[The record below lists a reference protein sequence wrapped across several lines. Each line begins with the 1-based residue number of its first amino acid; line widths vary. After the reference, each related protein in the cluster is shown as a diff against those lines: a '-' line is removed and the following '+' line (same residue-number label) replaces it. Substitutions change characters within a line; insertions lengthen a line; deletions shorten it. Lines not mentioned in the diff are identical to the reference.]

1 MANERVD
8 GFIFYASYYD
18 GISEL
23 TDEEQGRLYK
33 AIMDYAFT
41 AKEPE
46 LSGAS
51 SMAFKFIRPTLD
63 ANIKRRLNGKKGAEY
78 GVRGGR
84 PKTPRETPTET
95 PSETPLQTPKQTPSE
110 TPKDKIRKDN
120 INNNNKENASLKRS
134 IKESTAS
141 RRSEDN
147 EKLQLIVD
155 AYNAICYDL
164 PKATKLTEDRK
175 KHIRARLKD
184 YSEEELGQA
193 FKKAQASD
201 FLSGRKATGRD
212 WRADLDW
219 IISSPQHMQKILEG
233 AYDNKEPRDAAENV
247 ARQFIASAS
256 PEAVRSFEE
265 SMNGGRS

>member
-1 MANERVD
+1 MADRFPFMRVYKD
-8 GFIFYASYYD
+8 MASKLNKEDRADFYDALIGYA
-18 GISEL
+18 L
-23 TDEEQGRLYK
+23 DEE
-33 AIMDYAFT
+33 
-41 AKEPE
+41 EPE
-46 LSGAS
+46 PSIGA
-51 SMAFKFIRPTLD
+51 AVFE
-63 ANIKRRLNGKKGAEY
+63 AARRMVDKW
-78 GVRGGR
+78 
-84 PKTPRETPTET
+84 
-95 PSETPLQTPKQTPSE
+95 KQTSAAGKASAKKRESVRSPLDGRWE
-110 TPKDKIRKDN
+110 VVGNENPTKEEKNKRINNK
-120 INNNNKENASLKRS
+120 NNNNKENASLKRS

-147 EKLQLIVD
+147 EKLQLIMD
-155 AYNAICYDL
+155 AYNAICYDM

-193 FKKAQASD
+193 FEKAQASD

-212 WRADLDW
+212 WHADLDW